1 MANSKNK
8 KRTVLVTAG
17 PTRAYLD
24 RVRYL
29 SNYSSGWLGYYIC
42 KALEQHFRVV
52 AVVGPCEAPFKDLEA
67 TTVIPVETVDEMY
80 RTVMKVC
87 SVHRPHFAVLAAA
100 VLDFAPKE
108 RKSGK
113 VSSKSSWKVE
123 LKPTP
128 KIIDELTLKF
138 PSVRKIAFKLE
149 WNKTSLVKLKKFA
162 MANMRDKSADA
173 LCLNFLSQIKLK
185 NHPAFLFSRD
195 GKYKKVNTK
204 KEIANWIK
212 NFILTNE

>member
-1 MANSKNK
+1 M
-8 KRTVLVTAG
+8 
-17 PTRAYLD
+17 
-24 RVRYL
+24 
-29 SNYSSGWLGYYIC
+29 
-42 KALEQHFRVV
+42 
-52 AVVGPCEAPFKDLEA
+52 GPCEAPFKDLEA
-67 TTVIPVETVDEMY
+67 TTVIPVETVDEMC
-80 RTVMKVC
+80 RSVLKVC
-87 SVHRPHFAVLAAA
+87 SLNKPYFAVLAAA
-100 VLDFAPKE
+100 VLDFAPKKIE
-108 RKSGK
+108 QGK
-113 VSSKSSWKVE
+113 VSSKRNWKVE
-123 LKPTP
+123 LEPTP
-128 KIIDELTLKF
+128 KIIDEMTLKF

-204 KEIANWIK
+204 EEIADWIK